1 MYGSLLEMVL
11 AIALTGL
18 IFASAIIPT
27 TQIVADYQKAEVDL
41 QARTRHAM
49 AGLRFEQ
56 VAGTTWRDPNGPA
69 GTAALQTAQRS
80 QLQVGTSE
88 LREAGGALQQRIG
101 GGSTAT
107 LVPSLTGF
115 AYSYLLNNGTWA
127 ANPTA
132 GQLGQI
138 IALRASWTA
147 PGSNTPF
154 STLVVAPDRRFGAGQ
169 LILPQP
175 NTSQAYRRSNYVR
188 NLTYTLGR
196 WP

>member
-69 GTAALQTAQRS
+69 GTAALHTAQRS
-80 QLQVGTSE
+80 QLQFGRADLQLAPLGGLKRGGS
-88 LREAGGALQQRIG
+88 GGAVR
-101 GGSTAT
+101 
-107 LVPSLTGF
+107 V
-115 AYSYLLNNGTWA
+115 
-127 ANPTA
+127 
-132 GQLGQI
+132 
-138 IALRASWTA
+138 A
-147 PGSNTPF
+147 PG
-154 STLVVAPDRRFGAGQ
+154 RAG
-169 LILPQP
+169 
-175 NTSQAYRRSNYVR
+175 
-188 NLTYTLGR
+188 NLLES
-196 WP
+196 